1 MRLEMTTEHTEVKHP
16 LYTPYAGF
24 TLLELP
30 LLNKGSAFTEEERA
44 SFNLNGLLPHVIETI
59 EEQHQRSYQQFTSF
73 HDDINKHIYLRNI
86 QDTNE
91 TLFYHLIENHLSEMM
106 PIIYTPTVGEACQRF
121 SDIYRRHRGV
131 FISYPDRANID
142 DILQNVNKNNVKVI
156 VITDGERILGL
167 GDQGI
172 GGMGIPIG
180 KLSLYTACGG
190 ISPAYTLPITLD
202 VGTNNAQLLNDPIY
216 LGWNQPRISGDE
228 YYDFVDDVL
237 RAIKRRWPKALIQFE
252 DFAQKNAMPL
262 LEKYRDQYCCFNDDI
277 QGTAAVAV
285 GSLIAASRAAGKQLR
300 DQKVAFLGAGSAGC
314 GIAEQIIAQ
323 MVAEGL
329 SDAEARSRI
338 YMVDRFG
345 LLTDNQPNLLD
356 FQRKLVQSSE
366 NVSAWADAEG
376 IISLLDV
383 VKNAHPTVLIGV
395 SGQPGLFTEEII
407 RTMAYN
413 CEHPIVLPL
422 SNPTS
427 RVEAVPADIIQ
438 WTDGRAL
445 IATGSPFM
453 PVNYQD
459 KLHNI
464 SQCNNSYI
472 FPGIGLGV
480 IAVQA
485 TRVTDNMLMA
495 SSMALADCSPKL
507 QNPDDDLLPDL
518 NDLQKVSRIIAF
530 KVAKAA
536 IEDGVALP
544 LSDELIEKSI
554 EDNFWKPEYRR
565 YKRIPF

>member
-1 MRLEMTTEHTEVKHP
+1 MTTENLVQKKP
-16 LYTPYAGF
+16 LYIPYAGN

-30 LLNKGSAFTEEERA
+30 LLNKGSAFTEQER
-44 SFNLNGLLPHVIETI
+44 SHFNLHGLIPHVIESI
-59 EEQHQRSYQQFTSF
+59 EEQSQRSYQQYSAFN
-73 HDDINKHIYLRNI
+73 DAINKHIYLRNI

-131 FISYPDRANID
+131 FISYPDRDHID

-190 ISPAYTLPITLD
+190 ISPAYTLPITID
-202 VGTNNAQLLNDPIY
+202 VGTNNPQLLNDPIY

-228 YYDFVDDVL
+228 YYEFVDAVL
-237 RAIKRRWPKALIQFE
+237 TGIKRRWPKALIQFE

-262 LEKYRDQYCCFNDDI
+262 LQKYRDEYCCFNDDI
-277 QGTAAVAV
+277 QGTAAVSV
-285 GSLIAASRAAGKQLR
+285 GSLIAASRAAGKQLK

-329 SDAEARSRI
+329 TDSEARARI
-338 YMVDRFG
+338 FMVDRFG

-356 FQRKLVQSSE
+356 FQAKLVQSTEAVASWSNPE
-366 NVSAWADAEG
+366 EM
-376 IISLLDV
+376 ISLLDV
-383 VKNAHPTVLIGV
+383 VKNAQPTVLIGV

-407 RTMAYN
+407 RTMAAH

-438 WTDGRAL
+438 WTEGRAL
-445 IATGSPFM
+445 IATGSPFL
-453 PVNYQD
+453 PVNYQG
-459 KLHNI
+459 KIFNI

-472 FPGIGLGV
+472 FPGVGLGV
-480 IAVQA
+480 IAVEA
-485 TRVTDNMLMA
+485 KRVTENMLMA

-507 QNPDDDLLPDL
+507 QNLEADLLPDL
-518 NDLQKVSRIIAF
+518 DDLQKVSKIIAF

-536 IEDGVALP
+536 IADGVALP
-544 LSDELIEKSI
+544 LSDEMIEKSI
-554 EDNFWKPEYRR
+554 EDNFWKPEYRN